1 VTARTVRIGIKVFFE
16 RRLGMRY
23 LALVALLAFLAVPFM
38 AGCDSGK
45 TPAQKK
51 DTADTKSA
59 ADKTAADVK
68 STADVKAAGVAKDAA
83 DAKSAADKAAADAKA
98 AADKAAADKK

>member
-45 TPAQKK
+45 APAPKPVEKAK
-51 DTADTKSA
+51 DKPT
-59 ADKTAADVK
+59 DVK
-68 STADVKAAGVAKDAA
+68 PTEPTPPPTPTPPAPAPE
-83 DAKSAADKAAADAKA
+83 
-98 AADKAAADKK
+98 KK